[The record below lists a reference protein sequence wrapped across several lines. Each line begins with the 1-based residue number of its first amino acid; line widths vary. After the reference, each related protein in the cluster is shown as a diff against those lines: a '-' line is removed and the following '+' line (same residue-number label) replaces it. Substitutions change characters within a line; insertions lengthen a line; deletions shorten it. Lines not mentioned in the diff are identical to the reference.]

1 MQITFTTQWNYSIA
15 LYAESKFEITAAV
28 NSFPSLLADRALETQ
43 DLVGQILLQRFS
55 LIYCYMQLYSQKYP
69 MVGSSYVQMYPVITS
84 KPVSSTEPLVA
95 QSYGMNCFLSSDTY
109 FPQPAMQVYFKRRE
123 NIKLVILDSENRGSQ
138 ECVKMCSVIGVGSR
152 KLPSGNLQERLH
164 CLLRC

>member
-1 MQITFTTQWNYSIA
+1 MQITSTTQWNYSIA

-55 LIYCYMQLYSQKYP
+55 LIHCYMQLHSRKYP

-84 KPVSSTEPLVA
+84 KPVSSTEPLV
-95 QSYGMNCFLSSDTY
+95 
-109 FPQPAMQVYFKRRE
+109 PQPLQEKLISFSKAKLRDRFPLACNAGVFQKVRE
-123 NIKLVILDSENRGSQ
+123 RSARHLGYGKQ
-138 ECVKMCSVIGVGSR
+138 R
-152 KLPSGNLQERLH
+152 KLGVCENLFCNRSRAEKITKR
-164 CLLRC
+164 